1 MLTMPV
7 ACGKNILEK
16 GRDVKFLKQSK
27 HFPTLQSSEPNNT
40 TILSSTR
47 HESTKPKHT
56 KPNHNLDMH
65 LFVKNKNNQC
75 FFEGSIEEIM
85 QICCKFEYQ
94 LVFPIVKLFQIW
106 KQEVDKTQT
115 KINYS
120 FPAIILEKKEEK

>member
-65 LFVKNKNNQC
+65 LFVKNKNNK
-75 FFEGSIEEIM
+75 FFLKGQSKKL
-85 QICCKFEYQ
+85 CKFVTNLNISWYSQ
-94 LVFPIVKLFQIW
+94 LLNFFKSGNRKWIKPKLRSITVFQQF
-106 KQEVDKTQT
+106 
-115 KINYS
+115 
-120 FPAIILEKKEEK
+120 F